1 MLDTPVPIRSLK
13 LGKDTSWTGDPLGTL
28 SSADMGSDVGPAWRQ
43 VDSFENRAPP
53 LMVVYPVLSFSYS
66 FSIIGHLNTFTI
78 VLILCPVDSQ
88 GFS

>member
-13 LGKDTSWTGDPLGTL
+13 LGQDTTWRDDRLGTP
-28 SSADMGSDVGPAWRQ
+28 SAAGMGSDVGPAWRQ

-66 FSIIGHLNTFTI
+66 SSIIGHLNTFSI
-78 VLILCPVDSQ
+78 VLLLCPVDSQ